1 MRKIIPKINIAV
13 IGAGVVGLSTAV
25 NLQNRLGNECH
36 VTVIADKFF
45 EEKSY
50 GAAGIFKPTMV
61 KIPGVSEDGQVNVL
75 SGTVCSERKQW

>member
-25 NLQNRLGNECH
+25 NLQNHLGNECH

-45 EEKSY
+45 EETTSY

-61 KIPGVSEDGQVNVL
+61 KIPGVSE
-75 SGTVCSERKQW
+75 EMAR